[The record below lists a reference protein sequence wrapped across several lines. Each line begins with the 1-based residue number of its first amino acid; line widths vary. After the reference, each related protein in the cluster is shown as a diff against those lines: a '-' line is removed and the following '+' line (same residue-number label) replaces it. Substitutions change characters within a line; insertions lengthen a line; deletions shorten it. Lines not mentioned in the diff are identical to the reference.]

1 MPSVTGIS
9 PYDPASIPVK
19 QLDAFHKL
27 VQDLSD
33 ILGPSSGLD
42 SEDVDPLD
50 IQHLMEKY
58 ISRKSEWERYALKD
72 PSRTFT
78 RNLVDRGN
86 GKSNLVC
93 GAWVTKDYHDYG
105 S

>member
-1 MPSVTGIS
+1 MHTVAEVSAL
-9 PYDPASIPVK
+9 DPASNPK
-19 QLDAFHKL
+19 QPLDVFHRL

-33 ILGPSSGLD
+33 VLGPSSGLD
-42 SEDVDPLD
+42 SSDVDPWD
-50 IQHLMEKY
+50 IQNLMEKY
-58 ISRKSEWERYALKD
+58 ISKRSEWEAYALRD

-93 GAWVTKDYHDYG
+93 KVSDD
-105 S
+105 

>member
-1 MPSVTGIS
+1 MPTVIGIPPFGS
-9 PYDPASIPVK
+9 TSKSIK
-19 QLDAFHKL
+19 QFDEFHRL

-58 ISRKSEWERYALKD
+58 VSTKSEWEPYALRD
-72 PSRTFT
+72 PNRTFT

-86 GKSNLVC
+86 GKSNLVRR
-93 GAWVTKDYHDYG
+93 K
-105 S
+105 